1 MCGRYYIAE
10 DDAAEELR
18 QIIEGVNRRN
28 PDAKTGGEIRPGD
41 TVPVLANSRS
51 LQPGAY
57 AMHWGYTLSDGKLLF
72 NARSETAAEK
82 AIFKDGMAQRRC
94 LIPATCYFE
103 WEHRGK
109 DKIKYAI
116 APEGSRMIYLAG
128 VYRKEGNRAACAILT
143 REPAK
148 SIAFIHNRMPVILP
162 AEAVRDWLNI
172 RYDAVDVLKAAQVE
186 MEYHLV

>member
-18 QIIEGVNRRN
+18 QIIEAVNRKSL
-28 PDAKTGGEIRPGD
+28 DVKTSGEIRPGD
-41 TVPVLANSRS
+41 TVPVLANSPS

-57 AMHWGYTLSDGKLLF
+57 AMHWGYTLPDGKLLF
-72 NARSETAAEK
+72 NARSETAADK
-82 AIFKDGMAQRRC
+82 ALFQDGMAQRRC

-116 APEGSRMIYLAG
+116 APENNDMIYLAG
-128 VYRKEGNRAACAILT
+128 IYRKEGNRAACTILT
-143 REPAK
+143 REPAE

-162 AEAVRDWLNI
+162 AKAVRDWLNI
-172 RYDAVDVLKAAQVE
+172 RYDAADVLKAAQVE
-186 MEYHLV
+186 MQYRPA

>member
-1 MCGRYYIAE
+1 M
-10 DDAAEELR
+10 
-18 QIIEGVNRRN
+18 
-28 PDAKTGGEIRPGD
+28 
-41 TVPVLANSRS
+41 LANSPS

-82 AIFKDGMAQRRC
+82 AIFKDGMTQRRC

-116 APEGSRMIYLAG
+116 APQNSSMIYLAG
-128 VYRKEGNRAACAILT
+128 IYRKEGNRAACTILT
-143 REPAK
+143 REPAEG
-148 SIAFIHNRMPVILP
+148 IAFIHNRMPVILP
-162 AEAVRDWLNI
+162 AEAAGDWLNV
-172 RYDAVDVLKAAQVE
+172 RYEATDVLKAAQTEIGYRLVE
-186 MEYHLV
+186 